1 MRFLLIIM
9 LIAHS
14 IVTFFTLKDAG
25 ILGPFPPFKELVTYQ
40 VFSDLI
46 VSLWIGLIFIH
57 QEVKRKS
64 LSLKLFWICVLS
76 TPLVGSFSPLLYLI
90 WEKRLYQDD

>member
-1 MRFLLIIM
+1 MRFFLIIL

-14 IVTFFTLKDAG
+14 IVTFFTLKDTG
-25 ILGPFPPFKELVTYQ
+25 LLGPFPPFKELVTYQ

-46 VSLWIGLIFIH
+46 LSLLIGLIFIH
-57 QEVKRKS
+57 KEVKRKS

-76 TPLVGSFSPLLYLI
+76 TPLVGSFSPIIYLI
-90 WEKRLYQDD
+90 WEKRLYKDD

>member
-1 MRFLLIIM
+1 MRFFLIIL

-25 ILGPFPPFKELVTYQ
+25 LLGPFPPFKELVSYQ
-40 VFSDLI
+40 VFSDLTL
-46 VSLWIGLIFIH
+46 SLLIGLIFIH
-57 QEVKRKS
+57 KEVKRKS

-76 TPLVGSFSPLLYLI
+76 TPLVGSFSPIIYLI
-90 WEKRLYQDD
+90 WEKRLYKDD